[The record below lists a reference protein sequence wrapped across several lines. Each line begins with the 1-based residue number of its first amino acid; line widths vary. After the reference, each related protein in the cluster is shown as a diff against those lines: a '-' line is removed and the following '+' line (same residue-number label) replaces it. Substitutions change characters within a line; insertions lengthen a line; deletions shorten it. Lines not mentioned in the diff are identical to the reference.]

1 MIRNNKILTVAIHI
15 LCWGLFISLPY
26 LSANMRNDD
35 FPRFSFWESFLLTLP
50 SMLIFYADY
59 SFLAGKFLLQ
69 KRNATM
75 FIICNI
81 IAIAIC
87 ICLWQLIHEYISP
100 AIDIRPHPHR
110 PPMWEIISRNSISLA
125 LVGALGVALKS
136 LQYIYVKRVELE
148 QYEKEKIAAELQSL
162 KTQLNPHFLFNSL
175 NNIYALAAIDD
186 KKTQSAIHDL
196 SNLLRY
202 VLYKSNEDTVPLENE
217 INFIKAYCDL
227 MKLRFDDSV
236 NISINDDSANL
247 SQKQVSPMLFIVL
260 VENAFKHGINPDGKS
275 YITINFSQE
284 DEKTL
289 CCTVSNGN
297 FPKNMKDKS
306 GSGIGIENLR
316 KRLQYLYPNKY
327 NYDITIKNG
336 TYTAKLSIVL

>member
-1 MIRNNKILTVAIHI
+1 MIRKNKILTVAIHV

-26 LSANMRNDD
+26 LSATIRNDD
-35 FPRFSFWESFLLTLP
+35 FPRFSLCESVLLTLP

-59 SFLAGKFLLQ
+59 SFLAGRFLLQ
-69 KRNATM
+69 KRDALM
-75 FIICNI
+75 FIVCNI
-81 IAIAIC
+81 ITIAIC

-100 AIDIRPHPHR
+100 AIDIRPRPHK
-110 PPMWEIISRNSISLA
+110 PPIWEIISRSSISLA

-136 LQYIYVKRVELE
+136 VEYIYVKRVELE

-162 KTQLNPHFLFNSL
+162 KMQLNPHFLFNSL
-175 NNIYALAAIDD
+175 NNIYALAAIDE

-202 VLYKSNEDTVPLENE
+202 VLYKSNEDTVPIESE

-236 NISINDDSANL
+236 NISINDNSASL
-247 SQKQVSPMLFIVL
+247 SQKQISPMLFIVL
-260 VENAFKHGINPDGKS
+260 VENAFKHGINPNGKS
-275 YITINFSQE
+275 HITIEFSQE
-284 DEKTL
+284 DEQTL

-297 FPKNMKDKS
+297 FPKDSQDKS

-316 KRLQYLYPNKY
+316 KRLQYLYPDKY
-327 NYDITIKNG
+327 KYDTSVQNG
-336 TYTAKLSIVL
+336 IYTAKLTIVL